1 MSGENNKM
9 AQTSGFIGLVVAVVL
24 VIGAGIP
31 IAQQVIDTANLTGIT
46 ETVVSFIP
54 VFMAVAILALAAG
67 LAQ

>member
-1 MSGENNKM
+1 MSGEKSKM

-31 IAQQVIDTANLTGIT
+31 IATEVIDSANLTGVT
-46 ETVVSFIP
+46 ATVVGFIP

>member
-1 MSGENNKM
+1 VSGVYIM
-9 AQTSGFIGLVVAVVL
+9 ANSGGFIGLVVAVVL

-31 IAQQVIDTANLTGIT
+31 IAQQVINTANLTGIT
-46 ETVVSFIP
+46 ATIVGFVP

>member
-1 MSGENNKM
+1 M
-9 AQTSGFIGLVVAVVL
+9 AQNTGFIGLVVAVVL

-31 IAQQVIDTANLTGIT
+31 IADQVITSSNLTGIT
-46 ETVVSFIP
+46 ATIVGFVP

>member
-1 MSGENNKM
+1 MANSG
-9 AQTSGFIGLVVAVVL
+9 GFIGLVVAVVL

-31 IAQQVIDTANLTGIT
+31 IAQQVINTANLTGIT
-46 ETVVSFIP
+46 ATIVGFVP

>member
-1 MSGENNKM
+1 M
-9 AQTSGFIGLVVAVVL
+9 AQTGGFIGLVVAVVL

-31 IAQQVIDTANLTGIT
+31 IASQVISTSNISGIT
-46 ETVVSFIP
+46 ATIVGFVP

>member
-1 MSGENNKM
+1 M
-9 AQTSGFIGLVVAVVL
+9 AQNTGFIGLVVAVVL

-31 IAQQVIDTANLTGIT
+31 IADQVITTSNLTGIT
-46 ETVVSFIP
+46 ATIVGFVP

>member
-1 MSGENNKM
+1 MSGVYIM
-9 AQTSGFIGLVVAVVL
+9 ANSGGFIGLVVAVVL

-31 IAQQVIDTANLTGIT
+31 IAQQVINTANLTGIT
-46 ETVVSFIP
+46 ATIVGFVP